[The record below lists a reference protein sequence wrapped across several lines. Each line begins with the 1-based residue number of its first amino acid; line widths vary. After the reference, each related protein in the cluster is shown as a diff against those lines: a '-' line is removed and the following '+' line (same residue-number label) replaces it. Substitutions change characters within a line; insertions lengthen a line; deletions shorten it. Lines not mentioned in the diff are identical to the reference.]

1 MMAMRFFTFKR
12 FIFYGFPVYLTAL
25 EYAMRYVMGFAP
37 GRPED
42 VSIVAASDGIAAA
55 GLSLIAP
62 VLLPKPVVTTLDP
75 ATLAKI
81 AAENGRLVNRRDQR
95 LIVAGW
101 LGLLFLPFP
110 WGWLLWMAHNSD
122 TRWDV
127 YVGTQVVPGPFL
139 IALCMYLV
147 GMIYTELKEIA

>member
-1 MMAMRFFTFKR
+1 
-12 FIFYGFPVYLTAL
+12 
-25 EYAMRYVMGFAP
+25 
-37 GRPED
+37 